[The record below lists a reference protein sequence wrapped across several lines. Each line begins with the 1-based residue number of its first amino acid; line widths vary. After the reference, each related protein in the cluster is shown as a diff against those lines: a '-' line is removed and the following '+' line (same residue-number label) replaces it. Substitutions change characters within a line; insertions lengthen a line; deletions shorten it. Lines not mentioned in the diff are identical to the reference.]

1 MISGNQ
7 KYDSIN
13 HSLQDK
19 MATEMIAEITHKN
32 TEDHDRII
40 TA

>member
-19 MATEMIAEITHKN
+19 MDTEMIAEITHKN
-32 TEDHDRII
+32 TEDHDRVI